1 MQLIQAGARL
11 THMAA
16 LARDGVD
23 VLVIGGGITGA
34 GIALDAATRGYRVGL
49 VEKGDFASGTSGWS
63 TKLVHGGIR
72 YLPQGDV
79 PLVHEAL
86 VERGRLLQNAPHLVH
101 PLEFV
106 LPLYESSRHPVGLPV
121 APPGGVGLGMLLDI
135 GLGVYDLLAGAHNVE
150 RHQRL
155 SREEVLARAKCLRP
169 AGLTQGFLYADGQTD
184 DTRLVLAVLRSAAA
198 VGAHLVN
205 YAQVVGFAASAAGRL
220 SAAQVRLTGPQ
231 DAGATYTIPARH
243 IINATGIFAEQ
254 VEALTGA
261 PPKLRIEPSKGVHLV
276 VRREALA
283 LGTDAVVL
291 PETEDGRVI
300 FLVPWRSRVIIGT
313 TDTGTG
319 DLDHPQ
325 ANAADVDYLLDH
337 LNRSVVRPLDRS
349 EILATFAGYR
359 PLLRVH
365 SGGRTAARLSRS
377 HAIVEGTQGLL
388 SISGGK
394 LTTYRIMAQEVLDRV
409 DAREGL
415 RHPHATEAWPLAGA
429 VGWADAQPALHERA
443 MALGLSAATAAHLG
457 ASYGTLAAAVLDR
470 VAADPSLAQPLDP
483 ELPAIRA
490 EVLESIEAEGA
501 LTIAD
506 VLERRLRLALEAAD
520 HGVGAAPLVA
530 DLLAAHHG
538 WDAATR
544 AVQLADYQM
553 VAKSH
558 DAGLRD

>member
-1 MQLIQAGARL
+1 MQPLAGPGRQANL
-11 THMAA
+11 AA
-16 LARDGVD
+16 MARDGVD

-49 VEKGDFASGTSGWS
+49 VEKGDFASGTSSWS

-86 VERGRLLQNAPHLVH
+86 IERGRLLQNAPHLVH

-106 LPLYESSRHPVGLPV
+106 LPLYTSSRHPVGLPV
-121 APPGGVGLGMLLDI
+121 APPGGLGLGMILDVGLGM
-135 GLGVYDLLAGAHNVE
+135 YDLLAGSHNVE

-155 SREEVLARAKCLRP
+155 NRDEVLERARCLQP
-169 AGLTQGFLYADGQTD
+169 DGLTQGFLYADGQTD

-198 VGAHLVN
+198 VGAGLVN
-205 YAQVVGFAASAAGRL
+205 YARVVGFDEGPDGRL
-220 SAAQVRLTGPQ
+220 RAAQVQLSGPQ
-231 DAGATYTIPARH
+231 DGAATYTLPAKH
-243 IINATGIFAEQ
+243 IINATGVFAEE

-261 PPKLRIEPSKGVHLV
+261 TPQLHIEPSKGVHLV

-283 LGTDAVVL
+283 IGDDAIVL
-291 PETEDGRVI
+291 PETEDERII

-325 ANAADVDYLLDH
+325 ANTADVDYLLNH

-349 EILATFAGYR
+349 EILSTYAGYR
-359 PLLRVH
+359 PLLRLRQGKT
-365 SGGRTAARLSRS
+365 SARLSRT
-377 HAIVEGTQGLL
+377 HTIVEGAHGLI

-394 LTTYRIMAQEVLDRV
+394 LTTYRLMAQEVLDRV
-409 DAREGL
+409 DEREGVK
-415 RHPHATEAWPLAGA
+415 HPHATEDWRLAGG
-429 VGWADAQPALHERA
+429 VGWPDAQLALMKRA
-443 MALGLSAATAAHLG
+443 AMLGLPSPTVAHLS
-457 ASYGTLAAAVLDR
+457 ASYGALATSVLDR
-470 VAADPSLAQPLDP
+470 AEADPALAMPLDP
-483 ELPAIRA
+483 DLPTILA
-490 EVLESIEAEGA
+490 EVDEAIANESA

-506 VLERRLRLALEAAD
+506 VLERRLRLTLEAAD
-520 HGVGAAPLVA
+520 HGLRAAPLVA
-530 DLLAAHHG
+530 DHLTAVYG

-544 AVQLADYQM
+544 AAQLTEYQT
-553 VAKSH
+553 VAYSH
-558 DAGLRD
+558 DAGLGR